1 MTTADAAEGPP
12 SRLTRAR
19 RGFRHWRGQRPFWA
33 GFWTILAGIPILYFP
48 YANLSMGDLTIRIA
62 TTAGAGSLVIGVL
75 LITLGFSMWF
85 QPSTRVF
92 SGIATLVL
100 SLVSIP
106 VSNIGGFLIGF
117 LMGITGGG
125 MSLAWVSGERKAEL
139 EAHDLDEG
147 TDQPD
152 GAAADGTAAET
163 AEDWQELAAR
173 SAATAPGTG
182 SALAD
187 FGFGAPDR
195 DPAAQDAPA
204 ADGAATTADQTEGKH
219 RAE

>member
-1 MTTADAAEGPP
+1 MSTTTPSMTTADAAGTPP
-12 SRLTRAR
+12 SRVTRAR

-48 YANLSMGDLTIRIA
+48 YANLRMGDLTIRIA

-85 QPSTRVF
+85 QPTTRVF

-117 LMGITGGG
+117 LLGLTGGG
-125 MSLAWVSGERKAEL
+125 MSLAWVPGDRKAEL
-139 EAHDLDEG
+139 EGRDRGEDTEEN
-147 TDQPD
+147 
-152 GAAADGTAAET
+152 GAAAEEDTAADT
-163 AEDWQELAAR
+163 AGDWRTPGAA
-173 SAATAPGTG
+173 APGTG

-187 FGFGAPDR
+187 FGIGGAQGR
-195 DPAAQDAPA
+195 GPAAEE
-204 ADGAATTADQTEGKH
+204 ATTADDTEGKH
-219 RAE
+219 GAQ